1 MTAAPIMPRTGF
13 KFMMTVKEGPD
24 KGVAFQL
31 LPPHVTIG
39 RDPENN
45 VALKDP
51 RMSRSSAVID
61 FSPDVIVVRDVS
73 TRGNLIVNGH
83 KTAEASIRDGDIIRI
98 GDTVLQFIVEAIAL
112 VPQPASVATISA
124 MTLATAPRSMPGF
137 ENSSNVSPGPGFPP
151 HGFSLPGTSY
161 GMAATPPGMAVS
173 SRPSRAAKNPESA
186 KRIRFYAVVGI
197 VLLAFAWLMNSSPA
211 KKTKEVGLR
220 TVEDI
225 EKEIKGSEELQEQVL
240 KKRAF
245 RNDEEKTRYEEAQKH
260 YLEGFRDYQK
270 GQWVRAMRSFE
281 TARAIDPEH
290 QLARRYYKL
299 AEKQRDE
306 MVSMLMIEGRRYRE
320 KNMYAR
326 CIAALDKVLDAIPNK
341 DDVKYKQAEVLLNEC
356 KVMTGERFR

>member
-39 RDPENN
+39 RGPENN

-51 RMSRSSAVID
+51 RMSRSSAVIE

-83 KTAEASIRDGDIIRI
+83 KTTEASIKDGDIIRI

-112 VPQPASVATISA
+112 ALQPAAT
-124 MTLATAPRSMPGF
+124 MAPRPM
-137 ENSSNVSPGPGFPP
+137 PGPGFPP

-161 GMAATPPGMAVS
+161 GMATTPPGMAPPS
-173 SRPSRAAKNPESA
+173 HPSRTPKNPESA

-245 RNDEEKTRYEEAQKH
+245 RNDEERTRYEEAQKH